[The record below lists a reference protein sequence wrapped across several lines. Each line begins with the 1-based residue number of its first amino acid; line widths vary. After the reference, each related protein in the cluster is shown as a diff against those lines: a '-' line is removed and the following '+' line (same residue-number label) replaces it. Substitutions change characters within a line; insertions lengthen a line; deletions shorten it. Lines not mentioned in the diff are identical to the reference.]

1 MDKIMSVIFI
11 FFIVL
16 MIGAVIFTCS
26 LSVTECEVERFSIGC
41 EVSHMDYAE
50 EATSRSTT
58 RPKYVMG
65 VRSNELCATLE
76 ISAEQFA
83 EFVVGDIVE
92 VEVVIVENKIG
103 EQRTEYNLLG
113 KCE

>member
-1 MDKIMSVIFI
+1 MDNIVSVIFI
-11 FFIVL
+11 FLVVL
-16 MIGAVIFTCS
+16 MIGSIIFVGF
-26 LSVTECEVERFSIGC
+26 LSATEFEIERYSIGC

-50 EATSRSTT
+50 EATSRSST
-58 RPKYVMG
+58 RPNYVMG
-65 VRSNELCATLE
+65 VRSDELCTTLE

-92 VEVVIVENKIG
+92 VEVVVIENKIG

>member
-1 MDKIMSVIFI
+1 MDNIIGAIFI
-11 FFIVL
+11 LLIVL
-16 MIGAVIFTCS
+16 LIGSIIFTGF
-26 LSVTECEVERFSIGC
+26 LSMTEVEVERYSVGC

-50 EATSRSTT
+50 EATSRSST
-58 RPKYVMG
+58 RPNYVMG
-65 VRSNELCATLE
+65 VRSDELCTTLE

-92 VEVVIVENKIG
+92 IEVVIYENKIG
-103 EQRTEYNLLG
+103 EQRAEYNLLG